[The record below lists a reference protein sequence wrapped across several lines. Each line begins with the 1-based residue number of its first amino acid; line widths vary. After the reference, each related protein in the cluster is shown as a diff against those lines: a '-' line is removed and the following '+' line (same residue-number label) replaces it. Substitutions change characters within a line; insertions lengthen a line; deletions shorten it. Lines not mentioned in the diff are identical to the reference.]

1 MRVRNVLFS
10 IIALAAI
17 TGDEAV
23 AQDRLGF
30 VVDGNPEE
38 WGGSGLDSIFDV
50 VPDTN
55 STVDISSF
63 TYGYGSFWSDGFD
76 APPENLFAFL
86 ISFLA
91 PPFQGS
97 EETTVELFFDVS
109 MDRTFGELTPPW
121 GVPPQ
126 LAGELVGAEW
136 EFRPD
141 YVIGVTGSNGALTTE
156 FRRRYVD
163 SQWVTT
169 SGADIAE
176 VTVALSG
183 RWLEGAIPF
192 SALGN
197 PEPPADPDKYQP
209 LHFAVRT
216 TMGIYH
222 DYVPDADEGF
232 FFDGLTI
239 IDPDSWGR
247 IKQR

>member
-1 MRVRNVLFS
+1 MQVRNVLFS

-23 AQDRLGF
+23 AQDRFGF

-38 WGGSGLDSIFDV
+38 WGGRGLDSIFDV

-55 STVDISSF
+55 STVDIGSF
-63 TYGYGSFWSDGFD
+63 TYGYGEYWSDGFD
-76 APPENLFAFL
+76 APPDSLFAFL
-86 ISFLA
+86 IFFLA

-109 MDRTFGELTPPW
+109 MDRTFGELTGPW
-121 GVPPQ
+121 P
-126 LAGELVGAEW
+126 

-156 FRRRYVD
+156 FRRRYVGG
-163 SQWVTT
+163 QWETT

-176 VTVALSG
+176 VKGALSG
-183 RWLEGAIPF
+183 NWLEGAMSW

-197 PEPPADPDKYQP
+197 PKPPADPDKHQP
-209 LHFAVRT
+209 FHFAVRT
-216 TMGIYH
+216 TKGTLH
-222 DYVPDADEGF
+222 DYVPDVDRGVFESW
-232 FFDGLTI
+232 LTMVV
-239 IDPDSWGR
+239 PQSWGR